1 MSGNEL
7 NFGRTEFVIPFPRI
21 ELRLLQDSGKGDSLP
36 LSHLGS
42 PNRIIEDVR
51 EPDYCFIPPE
61 FLISVDEG

>member
-1 MSGNEL
+1 MSMG
-7 NFGRTEFVIPFPRI
+7 FSRQKYWSGFPFPRI

-36 LSHLGS
+36 RSHLGS

>member
-1 MSGNEL
+1 MSMG
-7 NFGRTEFVIPFPRI
+7 FSRQKYWSGFPFPRI